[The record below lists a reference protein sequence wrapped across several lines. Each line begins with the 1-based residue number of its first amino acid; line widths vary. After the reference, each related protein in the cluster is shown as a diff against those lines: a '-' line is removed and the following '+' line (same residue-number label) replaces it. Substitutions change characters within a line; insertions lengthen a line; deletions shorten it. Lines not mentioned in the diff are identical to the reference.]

1 MCDKAALVILGG
13 GGEFGIG
20 FGAVQNVLKMCEHQF
35 NMCDGRAAAL
45 TIYK

>member
-1 MCDKAALVILGG
+1 VEKGGFGKMGG